1 MNSDQL
7 KAYNAVKNG
16 ENVFLSGSS
25 GTGKSYTC
33 LSIIEWA
40 RQQHKYIGVTS
51 STGTSA
57 ILINGKT
64 IHSFL
69 GIGLAKKIAA
79 DLFTRTYR
87 TNKKTIQ
94 RLLDLELL
102 IIDEIS
108 MISAEL
114 LEKISQYLSIIRD
127 DTTPFGGIQ
136 VVLVGD
142 FAQLRSVE
150 GDYCFKADVW
160 KRANI
165 ITVDLEKSMR
175 QKDDKEFQDMLEEL
189 RWGRCTKDILR
200 KLKSL
205 KNTEFPEGIVPT
217 ILYAVNKDVD
227 TINDHEMKKLLDAGA
242 TSCSYKSIYSRN
254 HNVENWAKSLKL
266 PETIKLCVGAQV
278 LLTMNVDLDRGLANG
293 SRGVVV
299 GLNHNS
305 VVVRFV
311 SGLVTTIDNYTYKD
325 DADESMWMVF
335 MPLKLAWAITIHRSQ
350 GATLD
355 AVVLDLGDSV
365 FTYGMAYVA
374 LSRVRNLQSV
384 KIIDVKAKSFR
395 THPDVMTFYNKQ

>member
-7 KAYNAVKNG
+7 KAFNAVKNG
-16 ENVFLSGSS
+16 ENVFLSGAS

-40 RQQHKYIGVTS
+40 RQQHKNIGVTS

-69 GIGLAKKIAA
+69 GIGLGKKNAA
-79 DLFTRTYR
+79 DLFTFTYR
-87 TNKKTIQ
+87 NNKKTFK
-94 RLLDLELL
+94 RLVELDLL

-114 LEKISQYLSIIRD
+114 LEKISLYLSLVRD
-127 DTTPFGGIQ
+127 YDAPFGGLQ

-142 FAQLRSVE
+142 FAQLKSVE
-150 GDYCFKADVW
+150 GEYCFKADVW

-165 ITVDLEKSMR
+165 VTVDLEKSMR
-175 QKDDKEFQDMLEEL
+175 QKDDTEFQDMLEEL

-205 KNTEFPEGIVPT
+205 KNTEFPEGIIPT
-217 ILYAVNKDVD
+217 ILYAINKDVD
-227 TINDHEMKKLLDAGA
+227 TINDHELKKLLDAGA
-242 TSCSYKSIYSRN
+242 HANVYKSIYSRN
-254 HNVENWAKSLKL
+254 PNVQNWAKSMKM
-266 PETIKLCVGAQV
+266 PEMVKLCVGAQV
-278 LLTMNVDLDRGLANG
+278 LLTMNVDLERGVANG

-299 GLNHNS
+299 ALNDRS
-305 VVVRFV
+305 VMVRFA
-311 SGLVTTIDNYTYKD
+311 SGLVTSVEFYTYKD
-325 DADESMWMVF
+325 EIDEGLWMAY
-335 MPLKLAWAITIHRSQ
+335 MPLKLAWALTIHRSQ

-374 LSRVRNLQSV
+374 LSRVRNLRSV
-384 KIIDVKAKSFR
+384 KIVDVKPRSFR
-395 THPDVMTFYNKQ
+395 THPDVIGFYGKN